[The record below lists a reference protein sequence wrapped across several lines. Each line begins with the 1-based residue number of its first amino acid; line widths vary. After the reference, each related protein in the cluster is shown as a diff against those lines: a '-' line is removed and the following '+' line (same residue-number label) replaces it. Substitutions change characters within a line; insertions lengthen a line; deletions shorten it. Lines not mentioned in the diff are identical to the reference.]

1 MTDRRKAAESLLH
14 FWEEAGVSPLPA
26 APVSA
31 PPPQQPKTAS
41 QPARDATPLQSAQT
55 APPKAADPE
64 VTPERARALAAK
76 ANNLDDLFAAMMGF
90 DAGPVSHNA
99 RQAVISRGNPKA
111 RIMLVGEAPGRDED
125 MQGAP
130 FVGRAGQLLDRML
143 AAIDLDED
151 RVFITNVFYW
161 RPPGNRTPED
171 AEIAMVLP
179 FLERMI
185 ALIQPK
191 VIITAGNSPTKTLLN
206 TTTGITRMRG
216 RWDEY
221 AVRDQEGQA
230 TDQMIP
236 LLPMFH
242 PAFLLRRPI
251 NKREAWADLQ
261 SLAERMREFS

>member
-1 MTDRRKAAESLLH
+1 MDN
-14 FWEEAGVSPLPA
+14 AGG
-26 APVSA
+26 
-31 PPPQQPKTAS
+31 
-41 QPARDATPLQSAQT
+41 D
-55 APPKAADPE
+55 
-64 VTPERARALAAK
+64 RARALAAK
-76 ANNLDDLFAAMMGF
+76 AKSLDDLFAVMKAF
-90 DAGPVSHNA
+90 DAGPVSAAA
-99 RQAVISRGNPKA
+99 RQAVICRGNPQAK
-111 RIMLVGEAPGRDED
+111 IMLVGEAPGRDED
-125 MQGAP
+125 IQGQP

-143 AAIDLDED
+143 AAINLTDED
-151 RVFITNVFYW
+151 VLITNVFYW

-185 ALIQPK
+185 ALMNPA

-221 AVRDQEGQA
+221 AVRDDKGQA
-230 TDQMIP
+230 TDNTIP
-236 LLPMFH
+236 LLPIFH

-261 SLAERMREFS
+261 SLAERLQNLS